1 MPRTPHVLQV
11 AILATLLAAGCQ
23 PALACRE
30 PYVDS
35 FTAEGV
41 PDALCDVTFN
51 ACEDGSLIGVNCSNS
66 TFDGDYHCTW
76 YRSVDL
82 RYDTGEFDS
91 PDFCVADT
99 DTMVDELGKAAH
111 LKLTVE

>member
-1 MPRTPHVLQV
+1 MRGL
-11 AILATLLAAGCQ
+11 LLAAVVVSPGCQ
-23 PALACRE
+23 TALACHE

-41 PDALCDVTFN
+41 PDALCDVTFDQ
-51 ACEDGSLIGVNCSNS
+51 CEDGSLIGVSCAIA
-66 TFDGDYHCTW
+66 FGGDYHCTW

-91 PDFCVADT
+91 PDFCVADAE
-99 DTMVDELGKAAH
+99 TMIDELAELGH
-111 LKLTVE
+111 LKIVIE